1 MNNRFLPLLIIPI
14 VVGLLIAQSFM
25 FVVRETESAIVIL
38 LGNPKEEISEAGL
51 YFKLPWAETVK
62 IDRRNLEYDLARDM
76 EITDVNQERLT
87 VDAFVRYR
95 IDEPTVFYQSFRS
108 AAGSDAG
115 LKRAGEA
122 AIDRIMQN
130 ALRQTLGEVS
140 IEDIVTRLRA
150 ELMRRIAERMESE
163 ASRFGVEII
172 DVRIRRAD
180 YPGDIAQTVY
190 DQMGSARKEEAELIR
205 SEGQRENTR
214 IQAEANRRKEEIL
227 AEANRLALEI
237 QGQADATRNCIFA
250 GAYDGLPV
258 EISRETVATPS
269 LAAEDAPDGGLTG
282 DGVSNGDIDG
292 PDLEAIV
299 DTAAGGPRIICNFSG
314 TSDVRDPNRAEFFAF
329 YRSLLA
335 YEKALRNG
343 DDTTILLSP
352 DSEFFRY
359 FNNLEGRRQ

>member
-1 MNNRFLPLLIIPI
+1 MNSRFVPLLIFPVI
-14 VVGLLIAQSFM
+14 VGLILAQSFL
-25 FVVRETESAIVIL
+25 FVVRETESAIVIV
-38 LGNPKEEISEAGL
+38 LGDPKEEISEAGL
-51 YFKLPWAETVK
+51 NFKLPWAEVVK

-95 IDEPTVFYQSFRS
+95 IDEPTVFYQNFRS

-122 AIDRIMQN
+122 AIDRVMQN

-150 ELMRRIAERMESE
+150 ELMRRIGQRMEAE

-180 YPGDIAQTVY
+180 YPGDIAETVY
-190 DQMGSARKEEAELIR
+190 DQMGSARKEEAQLIR

-214 IQAEANRRKEEIL
+214 IQAEANRRRAEIL
-227 AEANRLALEI
+227 AEANRIALEI

-258 EISRETVATPS
+258 RISRENVGTPT
-269 LAAEDAPDGGLTG
+269 LAADDAPTGGVTG
-282 DGVSNGDIDG
+282 EGVTNDG

-299 DTAAGGPRIICNFSG
+299 DTAAGGPRILCEFTDNG
-314 TSDVRDPNRAEFFAF
+314 AARDPQRAEFFAF

-335 YEKALRNG
+335 YESALRNG
-343 DDTTILLSP
+343 EDTTILLSP